1 MEAHVGKI
9 PAPDPGSTLSS
20 VYFRIAP
27 RGAPHAL
34 RAPYLER
41 LIARA
46 DEESRVSPWRSAA
59 WRMMAPDAAEPPAIA
74 LAQLR
79 ASGHTES
86 HEWLA
91 MATPVHLV
99 AGMSNVAL
107 PAEGILEIDA
117 LEADSLAAAFNRSFG
132 GHGARL
138 IRVARSGLVCALDT
152 KLAAETTP
160 PDEALGGDVYAHQP
174 RGEGSAQLR
183 RLSTEIEMWLF
194 DHELNAA
201 RRSRALP
208 VINALWL
215 WGGGAGD
222 APLPRM
228 AGWAAGDDVLFS
240 TFDRRLRYPAAS
252 DLAGDH
258 SGPSR
263 SGVIVVAAWPGSAEW
278 EQIEPRWLG
287 PAIEDLKARRLSRVD
302 ISAAGR
308 SFRLSARGLRR
319 FWRRSRPWW
328 QAFDVAVASEQG
340 DALGG

>member
-1 MEAHVGKI
+1 V
-9 PAPDPGSTLSS
+9 SS
-20 VYFRIAP
+20 VYFRIAA
-27 RGAPHAL
+27 RGAPQAL

-41 LIARA
+41 LIARG
-46 DEESRVSPWRSAA
+46 DGESRASPWRSAA
-59 WRMMAPDAAEPPAIA
+59 WRMMVPDAAEPPPIA

-79 ASGHTES
+79 ASGHTER
-86 HEWLA
+86 HGWLA

-99 AGMSNVAL
+99 AGMSSVAL

-117 LEADSLAAAFNRSFG
+117 LEADTLAAAFNRSFG
-132 GHGARL
+132 GHGVRL
-138 IRVARSGLVCALDT
+138 IRVARSGLVCALDAR
-152 KLAAETTP
+152 LSAETTP
-160 PDEALGGDVYAHQP
+160 PDEASGGDVWAHQP

-228 AGWAAGDDVLFS
+228 AGWTAGDDLLFS
-240 TFDRRLRYPAAS
+240 TFDRRLRYPAAA
-252 DLAGDH
+252 DLAADQAGF
-258 SGPSR
+258 SR

-287 PAIEDLKARRLSRVD
+287 PAIEDLKAGRLSRVD
-302 ISAAGR
+302 ISAAER

-319 FWRRSRPWW
+319 FWRRSRSWW
-328 QAFDVAVASEQG
+328 QSFDVGVESEQG
-340 DALGG
+340 DVLGD